1 MKLLFTCILVTTIF
15 LTVCAQTPIKTLTAK
30 KTAVAPKID
39 GILDDVVWKDAP
51 LATNFIAFQPVPGI
65 KEDQDHKT
73 EVYILYDDQAIYI
86 GARMKESK
94 AEDISTEFVNRDQIG
109 NSDFLGIILDTYN
122 DKINASEFIVTS
134 AGVQLD
140 AKISEN
146 GEDEA
151 WDAVWESAIKI
162 NGNEWTAEIKIP
174 YSALRFSN
182 KDIQTWGLN
191 FVRNRQ
197 KFQQKLTWNELDPK
211 RSGFINQEGE
221 LLGIEKITAPLRLS
235 FSPYLSTYVNHYPY
249 NQAGISNTNNSL
261 NGGMDVK
268 YGINESFTLDL
279 TLIPDFGQVQSDN
292 QVLNL
297 SPFEI
302 RYSENRPFFTEGTE
316 LFNKGD
322 LFYSRRVGSTPVNSY
337 KFYDVLNTGDKI
349 INNPSQTKLINA
361 TKVSG
366 RTSTG
371 LGIGFF
377 NAITQKTEAI
387 LEHQDGTRETIET
400 SPLTNYNILVL
411 DQNLKNNSSVSFI
424 NSSVLRK
431 GETYDANVSALI
443 FNLNTKENKYNTS
456 GGVKMSR
463 LSGGVYDNPEL
474 GYSYNLGLG
483 KKSGNF
489 TYSYS
494 FSLVDENFNPNDL
507 GILFNNNNLDNSI
520 YLGYSWYKATKW
532 YNQLQTYFN
541 ANHSQRYKPNIYQS
555 FDVESGGYVQFKNL
569 WSMNL
574 NLNYS
579 AKGNDFYEARTAGRV
594 FRSPERYGFNARFNS
609 NRAKKISGGAY
620 ISTRKKD
627 LFNGFSVRYG
637 AYQNFRINNK
647 FRIETDIGINP
658 KTNEAGYISKNS
670 NTGEIF
676 FTRRDTKTIEN
687 SLEVKYTFN
696 NKMGLNLRAR
706 HYWSKLTNK
715 EFYILN
721 NQGNLNKTSE
731 FIHGL
736 DQNFNAF
743 NVDMIYLW
751 RFAPGSELSIA
762 WKDASSM
769 FNRNSELKYFRNF
782 DDTFNGPQNQNF
794 SIKILYY
801 LDYLQLR
808 RKLVN

>member
-1 MKLLFTCILVTTIF
+1 MKFLIANLLL
-15 LTVCAQTPIKTLTAK
+15 LCAFYSLRAQSTYKTLPAK
-30 KTAVAPKID
+30 RTSIAPKID
-39 GILDDVVWKDAP
+39 GILDEAIWRDAP
-51 LATNFIAFQPVPGI
+51 LASNFIAFEPVPGI
-65 KEDQDHKT
+65 KEDETHKT

-94 AEDISTEFVNRDQIG
+94 AEDISSEFVNRDQIG
-109 NSDFLGIILDTYN
+109 NSDFLGVILDTYN
-122 DKINASEFIVTS
+122 DKINASEFIVTA

-151 WDAVWESAIKI
+151 WDAVWESATKI
-162 NGNEWTAEIKIP
+162 NDNEWTAEMRIP

-191 FVRNRQ
+191 LVRNRQ
-197 KFQQKLTWNELDPK
+197 KFQQKLTWSELDPK
-211 RSGFINQEGE
+211 RNGFINQEGE
-221 LLGIEKITAPLRLS
+221 LIGIEKIKAPLRLS

-249 NQAGISNTNNSL
+249 NQAGIKNTTASL

-268 YGINESFTLDL
+268 YGINESFTLDM

-297 SPFEI
+297 TPFEI

-322 LFYSRRVGSTPVNSY
+322 LFYSRRVGSSPVNSY
-337 KFYDVLNTGDKI
+337 KFYDALNGGDKVI
-349 INNPSQTKLINA
+349 DNPSKTKLINA
-361 TKVSG
+361 TKISG
-366 RTSTG
+366 RTAKG
-371 LGIGFF
+371 LGVGFF
-377 NAITQKTEAI
+377 NAITKKTEAI
-387 LEHQDGTRETIET
+387 LEHQGGTRETIET

-431 GETYDANVSALI
+431 GETYDANVSALV
-443 FNLNTKENKYNTS
+443 FSLNTKENKYNTNGS
-456 GGVKMSR
+456 AKMSR
-463 LSGGVYDNPEL
+463 LSGGVYNKPEL

-483 KKSGNF
+483 KRSGNF
-489 TYSYS
+489 TYGYS

-532 YNQLQTYFN
+532 YNQLSTWFN
-541 ANHSQRYKPNIYQS
+541 ANHSQRYKPNTYQS
-555 FDVESGGYVQFKNL
+555 FQVESGGYVQFKNL
-569 WSMNL
+569 WSMNI
-574 NLNYS
+574 NLNYE
-579 AKGNDFYEARTAGRV
+579 AEGNDFYEARTAGRV
-594 FRSPERYGFNARFNS
+594 FKSPERFGFNARFNS
-609 NRAKKISGGAY
+609 NRAKKISAGAY
-620 ISTRKKD
+620 VSTRNKD
-627 LFNGFSVRYG
+627 LFNGFSIGYG
-637 AYQNFRINNK
+637 TYQNFRINNK
-647 FRIETDIGINP
+647 FRIETDISINP
-658 KTNEAGYISKNS
+658 RTNQAGYISKNA
-670 NTGEIF
+670 NTGDIY
-676 FTRRDTKTIEN
+676 FTRRDTRTVEN

-721 NQGNLNKTSE
+721 NQGGLDETSKFTHE
-731 FIHGL
+731 L

-743 NVDMIYLW
+743 NVDMIYSW

-762 WKDASSM
+762 WKDASSL
-769 FNRNSELKYFRNF
+769 FNNNSELQYFRNF
-782 DDTFNGPQNQNF
+782 DQTLSNQQNQNF
-794 SIKILYY
+794 SLKILYY

-808 RKLVN
+808 KKAS